1 MTNVEPLTELQQD
14 IFKTITK
21 NDVSA
26 LRTLLAQLKE
36 SVDFV
41 DENGMTPLQ
50 HACYKGNKDAV
61 QLLLDQVIHTFN
73 CFSIERN
80 HLIRPIKYILQLPF
94 KK

>member
-14 IFKTITK
+14 IFDKITK

-26 LRTLLAQLKE
+26 LKTLLAQLKE

-61 QLLLDQVIHTFN
+61 QLFLDQVTYN
-73 CFSIERN
+73 G
-80 HLIRPIKYILQLPF
+80 PITPNFRQN
-94 KK
+94 